1 MIVWHELSPTRTVEG
16 FDLIADVGDKLI
28 GLCHRDGGI
37 EIVVDGEIVTAWRP
51 MDEPPKTVAGSDA
64 LAAERERCLAPI
76 AEAIVDVQTD
86 MEGADA
92 EQLRDLENVEHGLM
106 LAEGRIRALG
116 DDR

>member
-1 MIVWHELSPTRTVEG
+1 MTDEERALEVMRGLAPMRVCYTDAGAAAEVINR
-16 FDLIADVGDKLI
+16 IA
-28 GLCHRDGGI
+28 
-37 EIVVDGEIVTAWRP
+37 A
-51 MDEPPKTVAGSDA
+51 A
-64 LAAERERCLAPI
+64 LAAERERCLASI